1 MGFDKSRY
9 LQRVLKSHK
18 MRHVQ
23 ATMDKYIKK
32 REEIKDALANYYG
45 DKRVTRAINSGSFAK
60 HSAINE
66 KYDVDI
72 CQPFKYGSF
81 STLEEMADDVYDFF
95 TNVYQD
101 VQLVRWKTRKQ
112 RVSVGLTFLIDGEE
126 IGMDVVPGR
135 ELAEEDYKETNRL
148 NLYVRAKGL
157 APATSTQT
165 NIQRHVEHIR
175 GKGDERRIIRLLKVW
190 KLNKGKKEIKSFF
203 LELITIRAFE
213 SRSSIPFGVWE
224 QLEMVM
230 EFIRD
235 RVETICL
242 LDPANSNNVVSDTMT
257 ATEKS
262 NFARDLELI
271 LDRIEEDEE
280 NIKIY
285 FPVNDRYDEE
295 EDKGRGA
302 AVLGTKTF
310 S

>member
-1 MGFDKSRY
+1 MGFDKSRH
-9 LQRVLKSHK
+9 LQRVIKSHK

-23 ATMDKYIKK
+23 TTMDKYIKK
-32 REEIKDALANYYG
+32 REEIKDALATYYT
-45 DKRVTRAINSGSFAK
+45 DMRATRAINSGSFAK

-72 CQPFKYGSF
+72 CQPFKYRSF
-81 STLEEMADDVYDFF
+81 RTLEEMADHVYDFF
-95 TNVYQD
+95 INVYQD
-101 VQLVRWKTRKQ
+101 EQLVRWKTRKQ

-135 ELAEEDYKETNRL
+135 ELTEEDYKETNRL
-148 NLYVRAKGL
+148 NLYVRTKGL

-165 NIQRHVEHIR
+165 NIQRHVDHIQ

-190 KLNKGKKEIKSFF
+190 KLTKGKKEIKSFF
-203 LELITIRAFE
+203 VELITIRAFE
-213 SRSSIPFGVWE
+213 SRSSVPFGVWE

-230 EFIRD
+230 EYIRD
-235 RVETICL
+235 RVETISL
-242 LDPANSNNVVSDTMT
+242 LDPANSNNIVSDTMT
-257 ATEKS
+257 AAEKS
-262 NFARDLELI
+262 NFARDMELI
-271 LDRIEEDEE
+271 LNRIEDDEE

-285 FPVNDRYDEE
+285 FPINEKYDDD
-295 EDKGRGA
+295 DKKGNGA